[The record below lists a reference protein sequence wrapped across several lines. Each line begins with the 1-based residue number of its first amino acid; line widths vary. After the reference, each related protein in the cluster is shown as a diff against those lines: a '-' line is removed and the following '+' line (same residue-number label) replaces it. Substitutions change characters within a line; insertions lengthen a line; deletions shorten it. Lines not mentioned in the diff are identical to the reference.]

1 MLTLQFLYGIV
12 LMSQIKIEVAF
23 LFNGAYMAHSMIGTK
38 TLRTYSGVEI
48 HTHSD
53 HGTLKVVV

>member
-1 MLTLQFLYGIV
+1 MFLGLQMLTLQFLYGIV

-23 LFNGAYMAHSMIGTK
+23 LFNEAYMAHPMIGAV

-53 HGTLKVVV
+53 H